1 MKRILRFLKIIGY
14 IILIFLIII
23 SVLFGYRDIPINDLK
38 EKYAQ
43 KPSSFTNIKGI
54 DVHFRDEGEK
64 INTIPIILIHG
75 TGSSLHTFDDWVKKL
90 KLKYRIIRMDLP
102 GYGLSG
108 SFPEGN
114 YTIDNYIRFIKM
126 FLDELGVEKCIV
138 GGNSLGGH
146 IAWRF
151 TLENNKMVEKLLL
164 IDASGYPMKSKST
177 PLAFKIAETPILKN
191 IFTYITPKFVARSSV
206 ENVYFDK
213 NKVTDE
219 LANRYFELTLRKGNR
234 QAFIDRLS
242 IKTSSEY
249 YKKIPNIKQPTLVLW
264 GNEDLL
270 IPLENAKRFQKDLP
284 NNNLVILKNTG
295 HVPME
300 ENPIISLEV
309 FEQFLNQE

>member
-1 MKRILRFLKIIGY
+1 
-14 IILIFLIII
+14 
-23 SVLFGYRDIPINDLK
+23 
-38 EKYAQ
+38 
-43 KPSSFTNIKGI
+43 
-54 DVHFRDEGEK
+54 
-64 INTIPIILIHG
+64 LIHG

-102 GYGLSG
+102 GYGLSDP
-108 SFPEGN
+108 FPEGN

-191 IFTYITPKFVARSSV
+191 IFTFITPKFVARSSV
-206 ENVYFDK
+206 ENVYFDR